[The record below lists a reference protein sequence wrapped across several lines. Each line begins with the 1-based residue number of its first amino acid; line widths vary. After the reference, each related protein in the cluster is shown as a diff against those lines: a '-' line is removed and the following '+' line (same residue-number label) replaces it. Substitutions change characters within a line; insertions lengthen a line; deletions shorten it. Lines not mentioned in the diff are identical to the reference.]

1 MKSSPSPMHAI
12 ARLVRKALLPCA
24 VAGAGAAALAQGTY
38 PNKPIQVIVPLQAGS
53 AADVATRVVL
63 GKVSENMKATFVIE
77 NQAGVSGLLGAEK
90 VARAAPDGYT
100 LGGITD
106 SVLNYAVN
114 LAAKVNFDP
123 LGDFQPVSQM
133 ANIAW
138 VLVVHQGHAAKSVP
152 DLLAQAKAQPKALN
166 YASAGNGSPHHVSME
181 LFSAANKVQLTHVP
195 YKGATQATTD
205 VAGGQVPVMFSAL
218 SVALPLLNDGRLRA
232 LAQPNDKRSALLP
245 NVPTF
250 AEAGVPSFIF
260 STWLGLYAPKG
271 TPAPVV
277 ERLNAEVA
285 KAVADPAVRTRL
297 LALGLEPL
305 GSTPAQLGEMTQAG
319 HARVGKA
326 IRDAG
331 IKAE

>member
-1 MKSSPSPMHAI
+1 
-12 ARLVRKALLPCA
+12 
-24 VAGAGAAALAQGTY
+24 
-38 PNKPIQVIVPLQAGS
+38 
-53 AADVATRVVL
+53 
-63 GKVSENMKATFVIE
+63 
-77 NQAGVSGLLGAEK
+77 
-90 VARAAPDGYT
+90 
-100 LGGITD
+100 
-106 SVLNYAVN
+106 
-114 LAAKVNFDP
+114 
-123 LGDFQPVSQM
+123 
-133 ANIAW
+133 
-138 VLVVHQGHAAKSVP
+138 VHQGHAAKSVP